1 MKNDQMSASEAETQ
15 VLRPV
20 SEADPSPKSTSAES
34 ESREGASGEEVA
46 AEGTSAESTSA
57 ESAESAEPAADH
69 EGAAESSDESF
80 ETDSQESADES
91 SDEDSEKA
99 SEEGAEEGDA
109 EPEHKPETVEE
120 YRELEEKKR
129 KKRSLGLHRDGDES
143 QTQKNFWAD
152 FKRARQE
159 RQEAKR
165 GEGSTQRQSHHTNQ
179 EAKKASARARKIV
192 APVIAGV
199 AVVLAILGLI
209 TQLRWNNDPWARPE
223 ASLTTRYSVTDT
235 GVLPLINNAV
245 QIKATSSNDIC
256 VALTS
261 STDAE
266 GWIAGQKYTRITGT
280 NSWTQLATQQATAPK
295 ARNTKVDEQQVPL
308 FKDFDSWQRV
318 SCGKQVTLNWK
329 GDKTS
334 ADVLIIDANPNSS
347 LTGSQSAS
355 PVTLQMSWIRT
366 DLNSTARLLW
376 LLAALVA
383 LLAGIVA
390 TIFALAPRLRRKPK
404 RLVDA
409 ERMPAKMEGTEE
421 IKVAGDDAPRWAN
434 DHVVKERKRARRHV
448 SSHRAQ
454 SDTGLSG
461 FFKSITRKPSSA
473 AGSSPASGAVTGPNV
488 VDVRGAN
495 FVQRMQEQTG
505 VIQPVSM
512 GSASAAVLG
521 ASGAAGASGS
531 AAHSG
536 VGASFTAADAA
547 TTQVMKPINAS
558 AIAGADGTDMG
569 TGMGEGFAAGSDAS
583 APITGGTYQRPSDA
597 DIQDYLRRLSEEKL
611 GTQGLEESG
620 LDSELHVFLPKDDA
634 SDSDAATDAATDE
647 VADAADAAEAAATG
661 ETTTEGG
668 SDEMKSADNLEQH
681 KTDQEANNE

>member
-20 SEADPSPKSTSAES
+20 SEADPSPKSASAES

-46 AEGTSAESTSA
+46 AEGA
-57 ESAESAEPAADH
+57 ESAELAADH
-69 EGAAESSDESF
+69 EEADESADESS
-80 ETDSQESADES
+80 ETDSQESADER

-266 GWIAGQKYTRITGT
+266 GWIAGQKYTRITG
-280 NSWTQLATQQATAPK
+280 NKPQHQKRATPRLTSSK
-295 ARNTKVDEQQVPL
+295 CHCSRI
-308 FKDFDSWQRV
+308 S
-318 SCGKQVTLNWK
+318 TL
-329 GDKTS
+329 G
-334 ADVLIIDANPNSS
+334 
-347 LTGSQSAS
+347 SAS
-355 PVTLQMSWIRT
+355 PAANRSRSTGRVTRRAPTCSS
-366 DLNSTARLLW
+366 STP
-376 LLAALVA
+376 
-383 LLAGIVA
+383 
-390 TIFALAPRLRRKPK
+390 TPT
-404 RLVDA
+404 
-409 ERMPAKMEGTEE
+409 PA
-421 IKVAGDDAPRWAN
+421 
-434 DHVVKERKRARRHV
+434 
-448 SSHRAQ
+448 
-454 SDTGLSG
+454 
-461 FFKSITRKPSSA
+461 
-473 AGSSPASGAVTGPNV
+473 
-488 VDVRGAN
+488 
-495 FVQRMQEQTG
+495 
-505 VIQPVSM
+505 
-512 GSASAAVLG
+512 
-521 ASGAAGASGS
+521 
-531 AAHSG
+531 
-536 VGASFTAADAA
+536 
-547 TTQVMKPINAS
+547 
-558 AIAGADGTDMG
+558 
-569 TGMGEGFAAGSDAS
+569 
-583 APITGGTYQRPSDA
+583 
-597 DIQDYLRRLSEEKL
+597 
-611 GTQGLEESG
+611 
-620 LDSELHVFLPKDDA
+620 
-634 SDSDAATDAATDE
+634 
-647 VADAADAAEAAATG
+647 
-661 ETTTEGG
+661 
-668 SDEMKSADNLEQH
+668 
-681 KTDQEANNE
+681 

>member
-20 SEADPSPKSTSAES
+20 SEAAPSPKNASAES

-46 AEGTSAESTSA
+46 AEGASAESTS
-57 ESAESAEPAADH
+57 D
-69 EGAAESSDESF
+69 ESS

-91 SDEDSEKA
+91 ADEDSEKA

-143 QTQKNFWAD
+143 QTQKNFWTD

-245 QIKATSSNDIC
+245 QIKATSSNNIC

-318 SCGKQVTLNWK
+318 SCGKSVTLNWK

-347 LTGSQSAS
+347 LTGSQSSS

-434 DHVVKERKRARRHV
+434 DHVVKERKCARRHV
-448 SSHRAQ
+448 SSHRAH

-473 AGSSPASGAVTGPNV
+473 VGSSQASGAATGPNV

-505 VIQPVSM
+505 VIQSVSM

-521 ASGAAGASGS
+521 ASAGAGASGS

-558 AIAGADGTDMG
+558 AIAGADSTDMG

-620 LDSELHVFLPKDDA
+620 LDSELHVFLHKDDA
-634 SDSDAATDAATDE
+634 ADSDAATDASTDDA
-647 VADAADAAEAAATG
+647 ADAADAADASATS
-661 ETTTEGG
+661 ETATEGS

>member
-1 MKNDQMSASEAETQ
+1 MTNDQMSASEAETQ

-20 SEADPSPKSTSAES
+20 SEADPSPKSASAES

-46 AEGTSAESTSA
+46 AEGASAEST
-57 ESAESAEPAADH
+57 
-69 EGAAESSDESF
+69 SDESF

-91 SDEDSEKA
+91 SDEDFEKA

-355 PVTLQMSWIRT
+355 PVSLQMSWIRT

-473 AGSSPASGAVTGPNV
+473 AGSSEVSGAATGPNV

-505 VIQPVSM
+505 VIQPVSI

-521 ASGAAGASGS
+521 GASGS
-531 AAHSG
+531 AASG
-536 VGASFTAADAA
+536 VGAAGAGAHGGVSASFTAADAA

-558 AIAGADGTDMG
+558 AIAGADGTDMS
-569 TGMGEGFAAGSDAS
+569 TDMSDGFASGSATGSTFSASSGSAAS

-620 LDSELHVFLPKDDA
+620 LDSELHVFLHKDDA
-634 SDSDAATDAATDE
+634 ADSDAATDASTDDA
-647 VADAADAAEAAATG
+647 ADAADAADASATS
-661 ETTTEGG
+661 ETATEGG
-668 SDEMKSADNLEQH
+668 SDEMNSADNLEQH

>member
-20 SEADPSPKSTSAES
+20 SEADPSPKCASAES

-46 AEGTSAESTSA
+46 AEGASAESTS
-57 ESAESAEPAADH
+57 D
-69 EGAAESSDESF
+69 ESS

-99 SEEGAEEGDA
+99 SEEGTEEGNA

-159 RQEAKR
+159 RQKAKR
-165 GEGSTQRQSHHTNQ
+165 GEGSTQRQSHHSNQ

-209 TQLRWNNDPWARPE
+209 TQLRWNNNPWARPE
-223 ASLTTRYSVTDT
+223 ATLTTRYSVTDT

-355 PVTLQMSWIRT
+355 PVSLQMSWIRT

-473 AGSSPASGAVTGPNV
+473 AGSSEASGAATGPNV

-505 VIQPVSM
+505 VIQPVSI

-536 VGASFTAADAA
+536 AGAAFTAADAA

-558 AIAGADGTDMG
+558 AIAGADGTDMS
-569 TGMGEGFAAGSDAS
+569 TDMSDGFASGSATGSTFSASSGSAAS

-620 LDSELHVFLPKDDA
+620 LDSELHVFLPKEDA
-634 SDSDAATDAATDE
+634 DADSDAAGSDVAATDE
-647 VADAADAAEAAATG
+647 SPAES
-661 ETTTEGG
+661 G

>member
-20 SEADPSPKSTSAES
+20 SEADPSPKSASRES

-46 AEGTSAESTSA
+46 AEG
-57 ESAESAEPAADH
+57 AESAEPAADH
-69 EGAAESSDESF
+69 EEAEENSS
-80 ETDSQESADES
+80 ES

-473 AGSSPASGAVTGPNV
+473 AGSSQASGAATGPNV

-634 SDSDAATDAATDE
+634 ADSDAATDAAADE
-647 VADAADAAEAAATG
+647 VADAADAADASATG
-661 ETTTEGG
+661 ETATEGG

>member
-20 SEADPSPKSTSAES
+20 SEADPSPKSTSRES

-46 AEGTSAESTSA
+46 AEG
-57 ESAESAEPAADH
+57 AESAEPAADH
-69 EGAAESSDESF
+69 EEADESADESS
-80 ETDSQESADES
+80 ETDAQESADES
-91 SDEDSEKA
+91 SDGDSEKA
-99 SEEGAEEGDA
+99 SEDGAEEGDA

-318 SCGKQVTLNWK
+318 SCGKRVTLNWK

-334 ADVLIIDANPNSS
+334 ADVLIIDANPNSR

-473 AGSSPASGAVTGPNV
+473 AGSSQASGAATGPNV

-547 TTQVMKPINAS
+547 TTQVIKPINAS
-558 AIAGADGTDMG
+558 VIAGADGTDMG

-634 SDSDAATDAATDE
+634 ADSDVATDAATDE
-647 VADAADAAEAAATG
+647 VADAADAADASETG
-661 ETTTEGG
+661 ETATEGG

>member
-1 MKNDQMSASEAETQ
+1 MKNDQKSASEAETQ

-20 SEADPSPKSTSAES
+20 SEADPSPKSTSCES
-34 ESREGASGEEVA
+34 ESREGASGEEAA
-46 AEGTSAESTSA
+46 AEGTSAESASA
-57 ESAESAEPAADH
+57 ESTS
-69 EGAAESSDESF
+69 
-80 ETDSQESADES
+80 DES

-409 ERMPAKMEGTEE
+409 ERMPAQMEGTEE

-473 AGSSPASGAVTGPNV
+473 VGSSQASGAATGPNV

-505 VIQPVSM
+505 VIQPVSI
-512 GSASAAVLG
+512 GSASAA
-521 ASGAAGASGS
+521 AGASGN
-531 AAHSG
+531 AAGAHSG

-620 LDSELHVFLPKDDA
+620 LDSELHVFLHKDDA
-634 SDSDAATDAATDE
+634 ADSDAATDE
-647 VADAADAAEAAATG
+647 VADAADAADASATG
-661 ETTTEGG
+661 ETATEGG

>member
-1 MKNDQMSASEAETQ
+1 MTNDQMSASEAETQ

-20 SEADPSPKSTSAES
+20 SEADPSPKSASAES

-46 AEGTSAESTSA
+46 AEGAESVESTSA
-57 ESAESAEPAADH
+57 EGAESAEPAADH
-69 EGAAESSDESF
+69 EEAEENSS
-80 ETDSQESADES
+80 ES

-99 SEEGAEEGDA
+99 SEGGAEEGDA

-129 KKRSLGLHRDGDES
+129 KKRSLGLHRDDDES

-245 QIKATSSNDIC
+245 QIKATSGNDIC

-334 ADVLIIDANPNSS
+334 SDVLIIDANPNSS

-473 AGSSPASGAVTGPNV
+473 AGSSQASGATTGPNV

-521 ASGAAGASGS
+521 APGAAGASGS

-558 AIAGADGTDMG
+558 AVAGADGTDMG

-634 SDSDAATDAATDE
+634 ADSDAATDAATDTATDE
-647 VADAADAAEAAATG
+647 VADAADAADAFATS
-661 ETTTEGG
+661 ETATEGG

>member
-20 SEADPSPKSTSAES
+20 SEADPSPKSASAES

-46 AEGTSAESTSA
+46 AEG
-57 ESAESAEPAADH
+57 AESAEPAADH
-69 EGAAESSDESF
+69 EEADESSES
-80 ETDSQESADES
+80 DSQESADEN

-99 SEEGAEEGDA
+99 SEDGAEEGDA
-109 EPEHKPETVEE
+109 QPEHKPETVEE

-165 GEGSTQRQSHHTNQ
+165 GEGSAQRQSHHTNQ

-473 AGSSPASGAVTGPNV
+473 AGSSQASGAATGPNV

-531 AAHSG
+531 HSG

-558 AIAGADGTDMG
+558 AVAGADGTDMG

-634 SDSDAATDAATDE
+634 ADGDAATDE
-647 VADAADAAEAAATG
+647 VADAADAADASATS
-661 ETTTEGG
+661 ETATEGG

>member
-20 SEADPSPKSTSAES
+20 SEADPSPKSASAES

-46 AEGTSAESTSA
+46 AEGASAESTS
-57 ESAESAEPAADH
+57 D
-69 EGAAESSDESF
+69 ESS

-91 SDEDSEKA
+91 ADEDSEKA
-99 SEEGAEEGDA
+99 SEEGAEEDDA

-347 LTGSQSAS
+347 LAGSQSAS
-355 PVTLQMSWIRT
+355 LVTLQMSWIRT

-409 ERMPAKMEGTEE
+409 ERMPAQMEGTEE

-448 SSHRAQ
+448 SSHRAH

-473 AGSSPASGAVTGPNV
+473 VGSTQASGAATGPNV

-512 GSASAAVLG
+512 GSVSAAVLG

-531 AAHSG
+531 AAGAHSG

-558 AIAGADGTDMG
+558 AVAGADGTDMG

-620 LDSELHVFLPKDDA
+620 LDSELHVFLHKDDA
-634 SDSDAATDAATDE
+634 ADSDAATDAATDE
-647 VADAADAAEAAATG
+647 VADAADAADASATS
-661 ETTTEGG
+661 ETATEGG